1 MRITSRLLVLG
12 AVLILVSGSLV
23 TTRQSAATSSPEW
36 QLEVQSLITR
46 HDEELRN
53 YKNQLQQ
60 TGEDIYAEKYGELR
74 RAQAQEL
81 HNAVK
86 ALQAQMQQELR
97 EVQEALTDEL
107 LLQQLQ
113 LMLVTLDARQQEAR
127 LETITQLQS
136 QLESTQDELEAA
148 YQEQVQQLQTEYEQ
162 RAQEESV
169 ALQRTVER
177 HLEVEF
183 AQYELAL
190 TQEFEAELLKMRP
203 KQSTNLRSGMAV
215 R

>member
-12 AVLILVSGSLV
+12 AVLILLSGSLV

-46 HDEELRN
+46 HDKDLEN
-53 YKNQLQQ
+53 YKSQLQQ
-60 TGEDIYAEKYGELR
+60 AGEDIYAEKYGELR

-86 ALQAQMQQELR
+86 ALQAQMEQELR
-97 EVQEALTDEL
+97 EVQEELTDEL

-136 QLESTQDELEAA
+136 QLESTQEDLEAT
-148 YQEQVQQLQTEYEQ
+148 YQEQVQQLQAEYEQ
-162 RAQEESV
+162 RAQEEAV
-169 ALQRTVER
+169 ALQRAVER

-203 KQSTNLRSGMAV
+203 KQSTNLRSEMAV